1 MSKSRLRAI
10 FGRPVGAITVT
21 LFVVAA
27 CSNPTLRSPEIYLN
41 SYAVNAP
48 NLQRLFVCHGYE
60 CRLKTAVALGEHE
73 LNQIRDLMAPG
84 QAGPAAERAAI
95 ATTIAWLE
103 DRVAPIAGTA
113 ADRDY
118 RDLLSGS
125 DPAQLDCIDE
135 AANSTSYMMV
145 IRDLGLLKYHTLGHP
160 ISKGFLLDG
169 RYPHVTAVLLENET
183 GEPYAIDSWI
193 FANGEEPMVM
203 TLKDWKDTSSEEMYR
218 SRYPNGV

>member
-1 MSKSRLRAI
+1 MTKLLLKANVR
-10 FGRPVGAITVT
+10 RPVGAIAAT
-21 LFVVAA
+21 LFLVAA
-27 CSNPTLRSPEIYLN
+27 CSSPTLRSPEIYLN
-41 SYAVNAP
+41 SYAVSAP
-48 NLQRLFVCHGYE
+48 NMQRLFVCHGYE
-60 CRLKTAVALGEHE
+60 CRLKTAIALRAHE
-73 LNQIRDLMAPG
+73 LDQIRKLMAPG

-145 IRDLGLLKYHTLGHP
+145 IRNLGLLKYHTIGHP

-169 RYPHVTAVLLENET
+169 RYPHVTALLLENET

-193 FANGEEPMVM
+193 FANGEEPVVM
-203 TLKDWKDTSSEEMYR
+203 TLQDWKDTSSSAMYR
-218 SRYPNGV
+218 ARYPNGI

>member
-1 MSKSRLRAI
+1 MTRSVRKASCR
-10 FGRPVGAITVT
+10 RPLGAIAVT

-27 CSNPTLRSPEIYLN
+27 CSNPTLRSPEIYLD

-48 NLQRLFVCHGYE
+48 NMQRLFVCHGYE

-73 LNQIRDLMAPG
+73 LNQIRMLMEPG

-103 DRVAPIAGTA
+103 NRVAPLAGTA

-145 IRDLGLLKYHTLGHP
+145 IRSLGLLKYHTIGYP
-160 ISKGFLLDG
+160 VSKGFLLDG

-183 GEPYAIDSWI
+183 IEPYAIDSWI
-193 FANGEEPMVM
+193 FANGEEPVVM
-203 TLKDWKDTSSEEMYR
+203 TLQDWKDTSSADMYR